1 MLKKYFL
8 WVGLSVWGLA
18 GCSRS
23 ERASET
29 ADARTASNP
38 APPIAPVSPPVAGA
52 ASPAPAATGVPRAA
66 AGGETT
72 RLLALLE
79 APRRRSSTT
88 LAAAADDDAD
98 DEPNGPRTAAASDSA
113 GLGELRTFL
122 QNGLPTAQ
130 VFSVRPGRDTL
141 LVAAQGTQ
149 LLVAAD
155 AWDVPP
161 GSGPIMVKI
170 QEFYQLSD
178 IVLAGLTTTAG
189 PDLLETGG
197 MVHLEATAN
206 GQPARLRPNA
216 AVHLRLPTTRRQ
228 DGMQLFVS
236 PGPSSS
242 ANPGAGPARGFDW
255 QLPPPSGLA
264 ASRPPVRQAAWRAST
279 RRTGRRRW
287 FTSRRARSAHPQYNA
302 RYLEVPQYATSQT
315 RALKTM
321 ARRIAYPTTTQLR
334 LRKAL
339 RTGRRVSS
347 WEVSE
352 LQQASARYGERVL
365 RVVHASFRVDT
376 LGKMYRLAVAPGTDN
391 ELGTAVLAALGRL
404 GTWQPALM
412 PRLPA
417 LDSLTTVA
425 AFGQVTAY
433 FSASDHVYVAD
444 SVSWSRPA
452 TRALR
457 DSITKVRL
465 ASVRAQQQNYYAS
478 LTPRQR
484 RVLDSTVQA
493 NRVAERARLY
503 QQLGKNGS
511 VAANQN
517 LLYYELSAQS
527 LGWINCDR
535 FLNAGPRIEFV
546 VNAELRNT
554 IVTLI
559 FRDIRAVL
567 EAHDSGSRTT
577 FSSVPTGQAATVV
590 ALRREKGVTYLAR
603 HEVVLDAKGL
613 DKLTFHPVTPDEL
626 RTELASLH

>member
-1 MLKKYFL
+1 MLKNYFL
-8 WVGLSVWGLA
+8 LVSLGVLGLA
-18 GCSRS
+18 GCGRS
-23 ERASET
+23 ERT
-29 ADARTASNP
+29 P
-38 APPIAPVSPPVAGA
+38 ATAGA
-52 ASPAPAATGVPRAA
+52 PATTSPVPLASPTAPEPPPAAAIGLPSADTLDPAPAAGSA
-66 AGGETT
+66 ETT
-72 RLLALLE
+72 RLLALLDG
-79 APRRRSSTT
+79 PRRRHATT
-88 LAAAADDDAD
+88 LAAATPN
-98 DEPNGPRTAAASDSA
+98 EPAGAAEDLAPDSARTAELRRFLRA
-113 GLGELRTFL
+113 GL
-122 QNGLPTAQ
+122 PAAQ
-130 VFSVRPGRDTL
+130 VFIVQPGRDTL
-141 LVAAQGTQ
+141 LLGAQGTQ

-155 AWDVPP
+155 AWDVLP
-161 GSGPIMVKI
+161 GSGPVTVKM

-189 PDLLETGG
+189 SDLLETGG

-206 GQPARLRPNA
+206 GQPAHLRPNA

-236 PGPSSS
+236 PGPTSSTTL
-242 ANPGAGPARGFDW
+242 GAGPDRGFDW
-255 QLPPPSGLA
+255 QLPPPPGLA
-264 ASRPPVRQAAWRAST
+264 ASRPPARQAAWHAST

-287 FTSRRARSAHPQYNA
+287 FTSRRRARSAHPQYNA

-315 RALKTM
+315 RALKNM

-352 LQQASARYGERVL
+352 LRQASARYGKRVL

-412 PRLPA
+412 PRLPT

-433 FSASDHVYVAD
+433 FSASDNVYVAD
-444 SVSWSRPA
+444 SVSWNRPA
-452 TRALR
+452 TRAFR
-457 DSITKVRL
+457 DSTMQ
-465 ASVRAQQQNYYAS
+465 AS
-478 LTPRQR
+478 
-484 RVLDSTVQA
+484 
-493 NRVAERARLY
+493 RVAERARLY
-503 QQLGKNGS
+503 QQLGQNGS

-535 FLNAGPRIEFV
+535 FLNSSPRIEFV

-554 IVTLI
+554 IAMLV
-559 FRDIRAVL
+559 FRDIRAVMS
-567 EAHDSGSRTT
+567 AHDIGSRTI
-577 FSSVPTGQAATVV
+577 FPGVPTGQAATVV
-590 ALRREKGVTYLAR
+590 ALRREKGITYLAR

-626 RTELASLH
+626 RTELAGLH